1 MHYRRQVDNLLDE
14 IIEENKRLN
23 NKEESK
29 ENKTLAKAQLQQ
41 IKDQINTLTND
52 GERARGLWTDSP
64 EFICKNIFNN

>member
-41 IKDQINTLTND
+41 IKDQINNLTLN
-52 GERARGLWTDSP
+52 GERAKGLWTDSP
-64 EFICKNIFNN
+64 EFLYRN

>member
-41 IKDQINTLTND
+41 IKDQINTLTKD
-52 GERARGLWTDSP
+52 GERAKGLWTDSP

>member
-23 NKEESK
+23 NKEESR

-41 IKDQINTLTND
+41 IKDQINTLTKD
-52 GERARGLWTDSP
+52 GERAKGLWTDSP

>member
-23 NKEESK
+23 NKEESR

-52 GERARGLWTDSP
+52 GERAIGLWTESP
-64 EFICKNIFNN
+64 EFICKDIFSN

>member
-52 GERARGLWTDSP
+52 GERAIGLWTESP
-64 EFICKNIFNN
+64 EFICKDIFSN

>member
-23 NKEESK
+23 NKEESR

-41 IKDQINTLTND
+41 IKDQINTLTLD
-52 GERARGLWTDSP
+52 GERAIGLWTESP
-64 EFICKNIFNN
+64 EFICKDIFSN

>member
-1 MHYRRQVDNLLDE
+1 MHYRRQVDNLLDQ
-14 IIEENKRLN
+14 IIEENNKLN
-23 NKEESK
+23 NKEETELSK
-29 ENKTLAKAQLQQ
+29 SLIKAELQE